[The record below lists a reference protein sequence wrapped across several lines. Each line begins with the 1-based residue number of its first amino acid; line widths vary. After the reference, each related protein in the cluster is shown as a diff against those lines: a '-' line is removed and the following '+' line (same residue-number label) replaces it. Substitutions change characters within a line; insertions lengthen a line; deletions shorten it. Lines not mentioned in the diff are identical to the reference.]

1 MAVAD
6 RMLKPGVRNLRHWAV
21 NLRRW
26 IVGIHCCAV
35 NLRRWIVGVHCCAV
49 NLCRWI
55 VGVHCCAVKSCLVV
69 AVKPLK
75 IRLLAQL
82 TGIKKQPVSYAN

>member
-26 IVGIHCCAV
+26 IVGMHCCAV
-35 NLRRWIVGVHCCAV
+35 NLRWWIVGMHC
-49 NLCRWI
+49 R
-55 VGVHCCAVKSCLVV
+55 AVKSCLAV
-69 AVKPLK
+69 AVKSLK

-82 TGIKKQPVSYAN
+82 TGIKKQPVSCAN

>member
-1 MAVAD
+1 M
-6 RMLKPGVRNLRHWAV
+6 

-26 IVGIHCCAV
+26 IVGMHCCAV

-49 NLCRWI
+49 
-55 VGVHCCAVKSCLVV
+55 KSYLAV
-69 AVKPLK
+69 AVKTLK

-82 TGIKKQPVSYAN
+82 TGIKKQPVGCAN

>member
-6 RMLKPGVRNLRHWAV
+6 RMLKLGVRNLRHWAV

-26 IVGIHCCAV
+26 IVGMHCCAV

-49 NLCRWI
+49 
-55 VGVHCCAVKSCLVV
+55 KSCLTV

-75 IRLLAQL
+75 IRSLAQL
-82 TGIKKQPVSYAN
+82 TGVKKQPVSCAN

>member
-6 RMLKPGVRNLRHWAV
+6 RMLKLGVRNLRHWAV

-26 IVGIHCCAV
+26 IVG
-35 NLRRWIVGVHCCAV
+35 
-49 NLCRWI
+49 
-55 VGVHCCAVKSCLVV
+55 VHCCAVKSCLAV
-69 AVKPLK
+69 AVNQLK

-82 TGIKKQPVSYAN
+82 TGVKKQPVSCAN

>member
-6 RMLKPGVRNLRHWAV
+6 RMLKLGVRNLCHWAV
-21 NLRRW
+21 NL
-26 IVGIHCCAV
+26 C
-35 NLRRWIVGVHCCAV
+35 RWIVGVHSCAV

-69 AVKPLK
+69 AVKPMK

-82 TGIKKQPVSYAN
+82 TGIEKQPVSCAN

>member
-6 RMLKPGVRNLRHWAV
+6 RMLKLGVRNLRHWAV

-26 IVGIHCCAV
+26 IVG
-35 NLRRWIVGVHCCAV
+35 
-49 NLCRWI
+49 
-55 VGVHCCAVKSCLVV
+55 VHCCAVKSCLTV

-82 TGIKKQPVSYAN
+82 TGIKKQPVSYAYWLVVRLLCATAR

>member
-26 IVGIHCCAV
+26 IVGMHCRAV

-49 NLCRWI
+49 
-55 VGVHCCAVKSCLVV
+55 KSYLAV
-69 AVKPLK
+69 AVKPMK

-82 TGIKKQPVSYAN
+82 TGVKKRLTG

>member
-26 IVGIHCCAV
+26 IVGMHCCAV

-49 NLCRWI
+49 
-55 VGVHCCAVKSCLVV
+55 KSCLAV

-82 TGIKKQPVSYAN
+82 TGIKKQPVSCAN